1 MIRRPPRSTLF
12 PYTTLFRSAPGEPE
26 RRVQAGEACEV
37 LRRHGGVHVRFV
49 QHHLVA
55 RIRQALR
62 DLWKDGVR
70 ARHDV
75 WNAGAA
81 YLGPSLHALHE
92 QRDPLLVGDL
102 GETGSRVVSHAYKI
116 GRAYV

>member
-1 MIRRPPRSTLF
+1 
-12 PYTTLFRSAPGEPE
+12 
-26 RRVQAGEACEV
+26 
-37 LRRHGGVHVRFV
+37 GGVHVRFV

-102 GETGSRVVSHAYKI
+102 GETGGRVVAHAYGVGQGGVGGGI
-116 GRAYV
+116 ADAVLIHRRPDRGGVERRRVAG